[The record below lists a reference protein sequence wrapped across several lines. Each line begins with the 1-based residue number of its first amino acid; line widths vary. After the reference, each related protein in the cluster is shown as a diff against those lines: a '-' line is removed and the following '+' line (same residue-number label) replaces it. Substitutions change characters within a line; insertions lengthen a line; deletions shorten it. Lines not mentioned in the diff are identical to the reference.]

1 MVSYVL
7 LILRV
12 GDGSGR
18 AGGARLWPRRGKEHR
33 VVAAHDATQPDSD
46 LGAGSSADGSLAATS
61 PSKEPSVSLA
71 LAGSS
76 AFFARRSR
84 VDATQTYVRL
94 MTNWMKMSAASALA
108 RAFASLTFF
117 FVSS

>member
-1 MVSYVL
+1 M
-7 LILRV
+7 

-33 VVAAHDATQPDSD
+33 AVAHDATQPDDFSD
-46 LGAGSSADGSLAATS
+46 VGSSADGSLDATS

-76 AFFARRSR
+76 AFFERRSR
-84 VDATQTYVRL
+84 VDATQTCARL
-94 MTNWMKMSAASALA
+94 MTNWMKMRAASALA
-108 RAFASLTFF
+108 RAFAS
-117 FVSS
+117 FVRA

>member
-1 MVSYVL
+1 M
-7 LILRV
+7 

-33 VVAAHDATQPDSD
+33 VAAHDATQPDDFSD
-46 LGAGSSADGSLAATS
+46 VGSSADGSLDATS
-61 PSKEPSVSLA
+61 PSKEPSVSA

-84 VDATQTYVRL
+84 VDATQTCARL
-94 MTNWMKMSAASALA
+94 MTNWMKMSAAEALA
-108 RAFASLTFF
+108 RAFASFVGFLT
-117 FVSS
+117 